1 MLIVPILSLNT
12 SLEMCNH
19 LNSPLVVMSAATLD
33 YSSSSPHI
41 ATAAAQLLIQLIV
54 ATLANGQIHSYAFC
68 I

>member
-1 MLIVPILSLNT
+1 
-12 SLEMCNH
+12 MCNH